1 MASLAHPTLTVFH
14 PGQRARQAPSLLAR
28 ASETVRLW
36 RRRTRERR
44 NLAGLSDYE
53 LRDFGAT
60 SVDRFQ
66 ELAKPFWR
74 G

>member
-14 PGQRARQAPSLLAR
+14 AGRQAPSLLAR
-28 ASETVRLW
+28 ATAAMRLW
-36 RRRTRERR
+36 RRRTRERHS
-44 NLAGLSDYE
+44 LAALSDYE

-60 SVDRFQ
+60 PVDRFQ

>member
-1 MASLAHPTLTVFH
+1 MASLAHSTLTVFH
-14 PGQRARQAPSLLAR
+14 LGDRSRRAPSLVSR
-28 ASETVRLW
+28 AVEAVQLW

-44 NLAGLSDYE
+44 SLAGLSEYE

-60 SVDRFQ
+60 PVDRFQ
-66 ELAKPFWR
+66 ELSKPFWR